1 LTYVNNKRGGEI
13 VPRLDG
19 TGPMGWGSMTG
30 RGFGYCAGVDTFRYA
45 RGFRRGF
52 GRGFARGFGRGF
64 YYDPYTSMSDK
75 EYLEKQ
81 KEILENQLKAIN
93 EELENL

>member
-1 LTYVNNKRGGEI
+1 M
-13 VPRLDG
+13 PRLDG

-52 GRGFARGFGRGF
+52 GRICQRLRQRGF
-64 YYDPYTSMSDK
+64 TT
-75 EYLEKQ
+75 
-81 KEILENQLKAIN
+81 ILTLLCQTRNTWRSRKKSENQLKAIN

>member
-1 LTYVNNKRGGEI
+1 M
-13 VPRLDG
+13 PRLDG

-52 GRGFARGFGRGF
+52 GRICQRLRQRF

>member
-1 LTYVNNKRGGEI
+1 M
-13 VPRLDG
+13 PRLDG

-52 GRGFARGFGRGF
+52 GRDLPEASAEVF
-64 YYDPYTSMSDK
+64 TT
-75 EYLEKQ
+75 
-81 KEILENQLKAIN
+81 ILTLLCQTRNTWRSRKKSLKTN
-93 EELENL
+93 